1 MKNNKLVGVI
11 GGLGPLATTYY
22 MNMVVKYTEAS
33 KDQEH
38 IDMIVINQ
46 PSTPD
51 RTGFIL
57 GESEEDPTE
66 TIVNNARTLEK
77 LGCDFIV
84 MPCNTAHFIYDKI
97 EDAITIPF
105 INIVKETVNYIF
117 DNHQTVNKVG
127 LMATRGTIKAKTYE
141 RELKARNCELFIP
154 DENRQNKIMNLIYNN
169 VKKGVPVNMNE
180 FNEIINYYYD
190 NGCDF
195 IIIGC
200 TDLSVIIED
209 NNITD
214 ERIVDSTRVLV
225 IKTII
230 AAGKK
235 IKKHI

>member
-11 GGLGPLATTYY
+11 GGLGPLATTYF
-22 MNMVVKYTEAS
+22 MNLVVKYTEAS
-33 KDQEH
+33 KDQDH

-51 RTGFIL
+51 RTSFIL
-57 GESEEDPTE
+57 GESNEDPTE
-66 TIVNNARTLEK
+66 TIVNNAKTLEK

-97 EDAITIPF
+97 ERAINIPF
-105 INIVKETVNYIF
+105 INIVKETVDYIF
-117 DNHQTVNKVG
+117 DHNQTVKKVG
-127 LMATRGTIKAKTYE
+127 LMATKGTIKAKTYE
-141 RELKARNCELFIP
+141 TELKARNSELFIP
-154 DENRQNKIMNLIYNN
+154 GENEQLKIMDFIYNN
-169 VKKGVPVNMNE
+169 IKKGEPVNMNE
-180 FNEIINYYYD
+180 FNKIINYYYD

-209 NNITD
+209 NNIND

-225 IKTII
+225 MKTITE
-230 AAGKK
+230 AGKK